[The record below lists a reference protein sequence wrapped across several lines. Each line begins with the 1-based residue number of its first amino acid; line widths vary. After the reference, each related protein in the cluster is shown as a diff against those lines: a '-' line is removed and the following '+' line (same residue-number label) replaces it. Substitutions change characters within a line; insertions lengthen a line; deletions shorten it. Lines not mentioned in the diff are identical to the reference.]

1 MVRLLVVFLFMLA
14 AWPDRAKAEEAPCS
28 GCGAPH
34 PGAASFKS
42 SLLVTVKNR
51 GFVAAVAEKARA
63 QPKPTPGIVHAELAG
78 DVVVV
83 VVEDR
88 KDTSRFVISGEGK
101 RFGLSDQDMMKAG
114 RENLQRRVSRL
125 EMVEHGPIR
134 SLSFDADY
142 NAALILLP
150 EVWSAIGDL
159 PTDLVVA
166 VPARDIVAFG
176 DGTDPQAVAALR
188 RIAQTPSDGYPVTRL
203 LLQRVRGRWMVKN

>member
-1 MVRLLVVFLFMLA
+1 MLRLLVVLLAMLA
-14 AWPDRAKAEEAPCS
+14 VGLDRARAEDAPCS
-28 GCGAPH
+28 PCGPPH
-34 PGAASFKS
+34 RDAASFKS
-42 SLLVTVKNR
+42 SLLITVKNAR
-51 GFVAAVAEKARA
+51 FVADVAEKARA
-63 QPKPTPGIVHAELAG
+63 QSKPTPGLVHADLGG

-88 KDTSRFVISGEGK
+88 KDISRYVTSGEGK
-101 RFGLSDQDMMKAG
+101 RFGLSNQDMMNAG
-114 RENLQRRVSRL
+114 RENLKRRVSRL
-125 EMVEHGPIR
+125 QIAEQGPVR

-150 EVWSAIGDL
+150 EVWAAIPNL

-176 DGTDPQAVAALR
+176 DGADPEAVAALR
-188 RIAQTPSDGYPVTRL
+188 RIARMPSDGYPVTSL